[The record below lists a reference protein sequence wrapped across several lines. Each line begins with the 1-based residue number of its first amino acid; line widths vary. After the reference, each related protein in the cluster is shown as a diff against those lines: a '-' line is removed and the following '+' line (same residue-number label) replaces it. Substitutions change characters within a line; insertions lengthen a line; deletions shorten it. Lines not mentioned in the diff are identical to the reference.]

1 MKYIVLCFALLLT
14 ALNSSAQDS
23 IFKRSNES
31 VAAKIIEI
39 NSTEIKYKRADYTDG
54 PTFVLKNWEIKYIKY
69 ANGVIESFEN
79 YSATAPT
86 ENQPIPKNNLFIQP
100 SGKYYYYQGI
110 KITEPDMLAIVD
122 KVNDKKINLM
132 VNKTNDKK
140 FVRKG
145 FLYGAITLGIAGFF
159 TSAGVINFSN
169 TPSSGHT
176 GRRGRT
182 LVSAGQRQTGDYLML
197 AAIACE
203 LVSITFKIQEIRHA
217 HITVDAYNKYVSH

>member
-1 MKYIVLCFALLLT
+1 MKYIVLCLVLLFT
-14 ALNSSAQDS
+14 VLNSSAQDT

-31 VAAKIIEI
+31 VVAKIIEI
-39 NSTEIKYKRADYTDG
+39 NSTEIKYKRADYIDG

-79 YSATAPT
+79 YSAIAPT
-86 ENQPIPKNNLFIQP
+86 ENQLIPKNNLFIQP

-140 FVRKG
+140 FIRKG
-145 FLYGAITLGIAGFF
+145 FLYGAITLGAAGFF
-159 TSAGVINFSN
+159 TSIGVINFSN
-169 TPSSGHT
+169 SSSTSHT
-176 GRRGRT
+176 GRRART
-182 LVSAGQRQTGDYLML
+182 LVSTGQRQTGDYLML

-203 LVSITFKIQEIRHA
+203 LVSITFRIQETRHA
-217 HITVDAYNKYVSH
+217 HITVDAYNNYVSH